1 MNPRLRWFAAGVG
14 AAALVVALLHSPLAP
29 TATVV
34 HASPQGQS
42 VPNARSSA
50 AGQEVAVARGLSAAF
65 EHVAEIIKPSVV
77 SISSAKRV
85 QASSAPLR
93 NSPFHDFFGDDLFN
107 RFFNAP
113 QGGDQVEQGLGTGV
127 IVSTDGKILTNNH
140 VVAGAD
146 EVSVR
151 LDDGRNFKAK
161 VLGTDPKT
169 DLAVLQIAAKDL
181 QPAQLGNSAD
191 LKIGEWVIAAG
202 NPFGLTSSISAGIVS
217 AKGRSNLQIADYED
231 FIQTDAAINPG
242 NSGGPLVN
250 LEGEVVGI
258 NTAIFSRSGGYMGI
272 GFSIPIDMA
281 QSVMGSLIKEGRVVR
296 GFLGVQIQD
305 LNEDLA
311 RSFGYDGKDGVL
323 VGDVVENSPAAKA
336 GIQSED
342 IIVGFEGKH
351 PKNSLELRSLVSE
364 TKPGTRVTLQV
375 FRKGRTQD
383 IRVQVSE
390 QDTKEVAEATPENSK
405 TSDLGVSVRTLT
417 PELARQAGYEAEVGG
432 VLVTDVDPLGPAGR
446 AGVRDGDLIV
456 SVQGKEVHNSAE
468 FSKAVRAHN
477 LKEGI
482 RLTLQNDR
490 GRRFVFVKTE
500 SEAG

>member
-1 MNPRLRWFAAGVG
+1 
-14 AAALVVALLHSPLAP
+14 
-29 TATVV
+29 
-34 HASPQGQS
+34 
-42 VPNARSSA
+42 
-50 AGQEVAVARGLSAAF
+50 
-65 EHVAEIIKPSVV
+65 
-77 SISSAKRV
+77 
-85 QASSAPLR
+85 
-93 NSPFHDFFGDDLFN
+93 
-107 RFFNAP
+107 
-113 QGGDQVEQGLGTGV
+113 
-127 IVSTDGKILTNNH
+127 
-140 VVAGAD
+140 
-146 EVSVR
+146 
-151 LDDGRNFKAK
+151 
-161 VLGTDPKT
+161 
-169 DLAVLQIAAKDL
+169 
-181 QPAQLGNSAD
+181 
-191 LKIGEWVIAAG
+191 
-202 NPFGLTSSISAGIVS
+202 
-217 AKGRSNLQIADYED
+217 
-231 FIQTDAAINPG
+231 
-242 NSGGPLVN
+242 
-250 LEGEVVGI
+250 VVGI

-296 GFLGVQIQD
+296 GFLGVNIQD

-342 IIVGFEGKH
+342 IIIGFEGKH

>member
-1 MNPRLRWFAAGVG
+1 MSPRFRWFAAGVG

-29 TATVV
+29 TAAVV
-34 HASPQGQS
+34 HASPETPSPQG
-42 VPNARSSA
+42 SA
-50 AGQEVAVARGLSAAF
+50 AAPEVNMARGLSAAF
-65 EHVAEIIKPSVV
+65 EHVAEIIRPSVV

-85 QASSAPLR
+85 QTSSAPSR
-93 NSPFHDFFGDDLFN
+93 NSPFRDFFGDDFFN

-113 QGGDQVEQGLGTGV
+113 PGGDQVEQGIGTGV
-127 IVSTDGKILTNNH
+127 IVSEDGKILTNNH
-140 VVAGAD
+140 VVTGAD

-161 VLGTDPKT
+161 VVGTDPKT
-169 DLAVLQIAAKDL
+169 DLAVLQIQAKNLRAAK
-181 QPAQLGNSAD
+181 LGSSDA

-217 AKGRSNLQIADYED
+217 AKGRSNLRIADYED

-258 NTAIFSRSGGYMGI
+258 NTAIYSRSGGYQGI

-281 QSVMGSLIKEGRVVR
+281 QSVMNSLIKEGRVVR
-296 GFLGVQIQD
+296 GWLGVQIQD

-311 RSFGYDGKDGVL
+311 GSFGYDGTDGAL
-323 VGDVVENSPAAKA
+323 VGDVVENTPAARA
-336 GIQSED
+336 GIQSGD
-342 IIVGFEGKH
+342 IIVGYEGKH

-383 IRVQVSE
+383 IRVQISE

-417 PELARQAGYEAEVGG
+417 PELAHQAGYDEEVGG

-446 AGVRDGDLIV
+446 AGVNEGDIIV
-456 SVQGKEVHNSAE
+456 SVQGKEVHNTAE
-468 FSKAVRAHN
+468 FSKAVKSYN
-477 LKEGI
+477 LKSGV
-482 RLTLQNDR
+482 RLTLQNGN
-490 GRRFVFVKTE
+490 GRRFVVVKTE